1 MATKVAETH
10 RSGNMH
16 RVETGNARLSAGGGL
31 AKSGSRRAR
40 LDTSICERP
49 GRFGRVETDAGKRVM
64 QEGKRKKKSLTYAEG
79 VINKPLLEDE
89 VLLIILVISRE

>member
-16 RVETGNARLSAGGGL
+16 KVETGNARLSAGGGGL

-40 LDTSICERP
+40 PDTSICERP

-64 QEGKRKKKSLTYAEG
+64 QEGKRKKKKKFDICRRGY
-79 VINKPLLEDE
+79 K
-89 VLLIILVISRE
+89 